1 MDITI
6 DPLFL
11 TFLTMPIRRGGSC
24 GVVGNGYTIVQG
36 KSLVRQ
42 TLRLGHLPDGWNDTI
57 TRGMLSLGDVSVPRY
72 YCLTCSKS
80 AI

>member
-1 MDITI
+1 MGIAF

-11 TFLTMPIRRGGSC
+11 SFLTMPIRRGGSC
-24 GVVGNGYTIVQG
+24 GVVGNAYTIGQG

-42 TLRLGHLPDGWNDTI
+42 TLRLRRLPDGWNETI
-57 TRGMLSLGDVSVPRY
+57 KQGILSLGEDIIPRY
-72 YCLTCSKS
+72 YCLTCSKT